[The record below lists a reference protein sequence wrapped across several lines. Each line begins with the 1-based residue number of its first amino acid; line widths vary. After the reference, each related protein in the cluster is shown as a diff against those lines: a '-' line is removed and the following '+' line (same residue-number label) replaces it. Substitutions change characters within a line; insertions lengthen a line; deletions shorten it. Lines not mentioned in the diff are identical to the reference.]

1 MSKRARVKWYYHD
14 KGDAGTFIRTGFVR
28 NSEAD
33 CDVEGKYPHDCI
45 RLQIRSHWK
54 GQDDIDLLIRLDE
67 ASSIAAGLSLVAA
80 KIADGT
86 CGKRSL
92 RRHAAAVES
101 NSL

>member
-1 MSKRARVKWYYHD
+1 MKKARTKWYYHD
-14 KGDAGTFIRTGFVR
+14 KGADGTFIRAGFVR
-28 NSEAD
+28 NSESD
-33 CDVEGKYPHDCI
+33 SDVVGKYPHDCI

-92 RRHAAAVES
+92 RRHADAVAR